1 MQPLDDEHLRLALL
15 RLHQTG
21 RELTPEELREA
32 TKQGMA
38 AIRAALRSQG
48 YEVPDDDAELFLYLQ
63 RLRAKL

>member
-32 TKQGMA
+32 TKQAMA
-38 AIRAALRSQG
+38 VIRAGFRSQG
-48 YEVPDDDAELFLYLQ
+48 YEVPDDDAELFLSLQ
-63 RLRAKL
+63 RPRANL